1 MLLCPFAALRETN
14 APLQLCV
21 KQKKLF
27 LRLKNA
33 TMKYQIG
40 DKVLLLSSKEEA
52 TVVDIVN
59 DNMVMIDIKGTSFP
73 VYLDQI
79 DFPYFHRF
87 TQQKLVKDKP
97 KLIPG
102 DEIKVDRRKYET
114 FKTDKGVFLSVL
126 PVYEMD
132 GYDEV
137 VKLLKF
143 HLFNDTPHAMRF
155 YFQIWLNNQMDLE
168 IKNEILPYNH
178 FYLADLLFPYLNDNP
193 RLEFTFFLKE
203 PQPGLAPSL
212 KKTWKI
218 KPRQLFVQ
226 LEELRAK
233 SEATLTY
240 PLFDK
245 FPPKEPD
252 PVPAP
257 EAPKKKATVTQIG
270 SGNFASLL
278 SKIQLQ
284 PETTLVPQQE
294 VDLHIEALEKN
305 WKGMS
310 NIAILAVQLNAF
322 QRYLDLAI
330 SHHQHN
336 LVVIHGIGKGK
347 LKDEIHNILRQTPEV
362 ASFVNQYHAKY
373 GYGATEIT
381 FR

>member
-1 MLLCPFAALRETN
+1 
-14 APLQLCV
+14 
-21 KQKKLF
+21 
-27 LRLKNA
+27 
-33 TMKYQIG
+33 MKYQIG
-40 DKVLLLSSKEEA
+40 DKILLLSTKEEG

-59 DNMVMIDIKGTSFP
+59 DNMVMIELKGTSFP

-97 KLIPG
+97 KLVPG
-102 DEIKVDRRKYET
+102 DEIKVDRRKYEV

-126 PVYEMD
+126 PVYETD

-137 VKLLKF
+137 VKLMKF

-155 YFQIWLNNQMDLE
+155 YFQIWLNNQLDME

-193 RLEFTFFLKE
+193 RFEFTFFLKE
-203 PQPGLAPSL
+203 PQPGLAPSV

-218 KPRQLFVQ
+218 KPKQMFVQ

-233 SEATLTY
+233 AEATLTY
-240 PLFDK
+240 TLFDK

-252 PVPAP
+252 PVPQP
-257 EAPKKKATVTQIG
+257 EPSKKKSAPITSIG

-284 PETTLVPQQE
+284 PETTVVPQQE

-305 WKGMS
+305 HKGMS

-330 SHHQHN
+330 SHHQHS
-336 LVVIHGIGKGK
+336 LVVIHGVGKGK
-347 LKDEIHNILRQTPEV
+347 LKEEIHNILRRTPEV
-362 ASFVNQYHAKY
+362 ANFVNQYHAKY

>member
-1 MLLCPFAALRETN
+1 
-14 APLQLCV
+14 
-21 KQKKLF
+21 
-27 LRLKNA
+27 
-33 TMKYQIG
+33 MKYQTG
-40 DKVLLLSSKEEA
+40 DKILLLSSKEEG

-59 DNMVMIDIKGTSFP
+59 DNMVMIEVKGTTFP

-87 TQQKLVKDKP
+87 TQQKLVKEKP
-97 KLIPG
+97 RQIPG
-102 DEIKVDRRKYET
+102 DEIKVDRKKYEV
-114 FKTDKGVFLSVL
+114 FKTDKGMFLSVL
-126 PVYEMD
+126 PVYQFD
-132 GYDEV
+132 GYDET
-137 VKLLKF
+137 VKLMKF

-168 IKNEILPYNH
+168 IKNEIQPYNH
-178 FYLADLLFPYLNDNP
+178 FYLADLIFESLNDNP
-193 RLEFTFFLKE
+193 RFEFTFFLKE
-203 PQPGLAPSL
+203 PQPKLATSV

-218 KPRQLFVQ
+218 KPKQMFTQ
-226 LEELRAK
+226 LEELRTKA
-233 SEATLTY
+233 EATLTY
-240 PLFDK
+240 TLFDK
-245 FPPKEPD
+245 FPDKEPE
-252 PVPAP
+252 PPAP
-257 EAPKKKATVTQIG
+257 AEQPNAKKAKPTATIG

-284 PETTLVPQQE
+284 PETTLEPKHE

-336 LVVIHGIGKGK
+336 LIVIHGVGKGK
-347 LKDEIHNILRQTPEV
+347 LKDEIHQILRQTPEV
-362 ASFVNQYHAKY
+362 ANFVNQYHAKY

-381 FR
+381 FK

>member
-1 MLLCPFAALRETN
+1 
-14 APLQLCV
+14 
-21 KQKKLF
+21 
-27 LRLKNA
+27 
-33 TMKYQIG
+33 MKYQIG
-40 DKVLLLSSKEEA
+40 DKILLLSSKEEG
-52 TVVDIVN
+52 TVVDFVN
-59 DNMVMIDIKGTSFP
+59 DNMVMIEIKGTAFP

-97 KLIPG
+97 RLIPG

-114 FKTDKGVFLSVL
+114 LKVDKGVFLSVL

-137 VKLLKF
+137 VKLMKF
-143 HLFNDTPHAMRF
+143 HLFNDSPYAMRF
-155 YFQIWLNNQMDLE
+155 YFQIWLNNQLDLE
-168 IKNEILPYNH
+168 IKNEIHPYNH
-178 FYLADLLFPYLNDNP
+178 FYLADLLFPSLNDNP
-193 RLEFTFFLKE
+193 RLEFTFFLKD
-203 PQPGLAPSL
+203 PQPGLATSV

-218 KPRQLFVQ
+218 KPKQMFVQ
-226 LEELRAK
+226 LEELRTK

-245 FPPKEPD
+245 FPPKEPE
-252 PVPAP
+252 PVAP
-257 EAPKKKATVTQIG
+257 PEQNSGKKKAPVTTIG

-284 PETTLVPQQE
+284 PETTLTPQHE

-336 LVVIHGIGKGK
+336 MVVIHGVGKGK
-347 LKDEIHNILRQTPEV
+347 LKEEIHNILRQTPEV

>member
-1 MLLCPFAALRETN
+1 
-14 APLQLCV
+14 
-21 KQKKLF
+21 
-27 LRLKNA
+27 
-33 TMKYQIG
+33 MKYQTG
-40 DKVLLLSSKEEA
+40 DKILLLSSKEEG

-59 DNMVMIDIKGTSFP
+59 DNMVMIDVKGTTFP

-87 TQQKLVKDKP
+87 TQQKLVKEKP
-97 KLIPG
+97 KQIPG
-102 DEIKVDRRKYET
+102 DEIRVDRKKYEV
-114 FKTDKGVFLSVL
+114 FKTDKGMFLSVL
-126 PVYEMD
+126 PVYQFD
-132 GYDEV
+132 GYDET
-137 VKLLKF
+137 VKLMKF

-168 IKNEILPYNH
+168 IKNEIQPYNH
-178 FYLADLLFPYLNDNP
+178 FYLADLIFESLNDNP
-193 RLEFTFFLKE
+193 RFEFTFFLKE
-203 PQPGLAPSL
+203 PQPKLATSV

-218 KPRQLFVQ
+218 KPKQMFTQ
-226 LEELRAK
+226 LEELRTKA
-233 SEATLTY
+233 EATLTY
-240 PLFDK
+240 PLFDR
-245 FPPKEPD
+245 FPDKEPE
-252 PVPAP
+252 PPAP
-257 EAPKKKATVTQIG
+257 AEQANPKKAKPVTAIG

-284 PETTLVPQQE
+284 PETTLEPKHE

-330 SHHQHN
+330 SHHQHS
-336 LVVIHGIGKGK
+336 LVVIHGVGKGK
-347 LKDEIHNILRQTPEV
+347 LKDEIHQILRQTPEV
-362 ASFVNQYHAKY
+362 ANFVNQYHAKY